1 MASFIGR
8 HEQAFVTQV
17 FFGPL
22 PMLTKDYLAA
32 RILIGLM
39 ALVMLAATIPAY
51 GNPTSN
57 PGLIN
62 LSGQALGLGETA
74 GAFLGRQLTVILIAL
89 IGAVTGLRHLVMIG
103 GFGMAF
109 MNVHDAVLMGLL
121 GGPDFRV
128 AAIAGLVFAIM
139 GALAI
144 ILVWRKPV

>member
-1 MASFIGR
+1 MF
-8 HEQAFVTQV
+8 
-17 FFGPL
+17 
-22 PMLTKDYLAA
+22 TKDYLVS

-62 LSGQALGLGETA
+62 LTGPALSLGETA

-89 IGAVTGLRHLVMIG
+89 IGVVTGLRHLVMIG

-109 MNVHDAVLMGLL
+109 MNGHDAVLMGLL
-121 GGPDFRV
+121 GGPDFRM
-128 AAIAGLVFAIM
+128 AAIAGLVFAIL
-139 GALAI
+139 GALAV
-144 ILVWRKPV
+144 ILVWRNPV

>member
-1 MASFIGR
+1 MTFNKS
-8 HEQAFVTQV
+8 
-17 FFGPL
+17 
-22 PMLTKDYLAA
+22 YLIP

-39 ALVMLAATIPAY
+39 GLVMLGATIPAY

-62 LSGQALGLGETA
+62 LVDPALSLGETA

-109 MNVHDAVLMGLL
+109 MNGHDALFMGLL
-121 GGPDFRV
+121 GGADFAT
-128 AAIAGLVFAIM
+128 AAIAGLVFAIL
-139 GALAI
+139 GLLSVF
-144 ILVWRKPV
+144 LVWRAPA

>member
-1 MASFIGR
+1 M
-8 HEQAFVTQV
+8 VN
-17 FFGPL
+17 
-22 PMLTKDYLAA
+22 PMSLNKNYLIP

-39 ALVMLAATIPAY
+39 GLVMLGATLPAY

-62 LSGQALGLGETA
+62 LVDPALSLGETA

-109 MNVHDAVLMGLL
+109 MNGHDAFFMGLF
-121 GGPDFRV
+121 GGPDFKV
-128 AAIAGLVFAIM
+128 AAIAGLVFAIL
-139 GALAI
+139 GI
-144 ILVWRKPV
+144 VSVVLVWRKEQ

>member
-1 MASFIGR
+1 MF
-8 HEQAFVTQV
+8 
-17 FFGPL
+17 
-22 PMLTKDYLAA
+22 TKDYLVS

-62 LSGQALGLGETA
+62 LTGPALSLGETA

-89 IGAVTGLRHLVMIG
+89 IGVVTGLRHLVMIG

-109 MNVHDAVLMGLL
+109 MNGHDAVLMWLL
-121 GGPDFRV
+121 GGPDFRM
-128 AAIAGLVFAIM
+128 AAIAGLVFAIL
-139 GALAI
+139 GALAV
-144 ILVWRKPV
+144 ILVWRNPV

>member
-1 MASFIGR
+1 
-8 HEQAFVTQV
+8 
-17 FFGPL
+17 
-22 PMLTKDYLAA
+22 MLTSIKKDMPMTFHKDYLFP

-39 ALVMLAATIPAY
+39 ALMMLAATLPAY
-51 GNPTSN
+51 ANPAMN

-62 LSGQALGLGETA
+62 LVDPALSLGETA

-109 MNVHDAVLMGLL
+109 MNGHDAIFMGLM

-128 AAIAGLVFAIM
+128 AGIAGLVFAIL
-139 GALAI
+139 GVVSI
-144 ILVWRKPV
+144 VLVWRKPA

>member
-1 MASFIGR
+1 MN
-8 HEQAFVTQV
+8 
-17 FFGPL
+17 
-22 PMLTKDYLAA
+22 KDYLIP

-62 LSGQALGLGETA
+62 LSGPALSLGETA

-109 MNVHDAVLMGLL
+109 MNGHDAVLMGLV
-121 GGPDFRV
+121 GGADMQV
-128 AAIAGLVFAIM
+128 AAIAGLVFAVLA
-139 GALAI
+139 ALSVF
-144 ILVWRKPV
+144 LVWRAPA

>member
-1 MASFIGR
+1 MTFNKS
-8 HEQAFVTQV
+8 
-17 FFGPL
+17 
-22 PMLTKDYLAA
+22 YLIP

-39 ALVMLAATIPAY
+39 GLVMLGATIPAY

-62 LSGQALGLGETA
+62 LVDPALSLGETA

-109 MNVHDAVLMGLL
+109 MNGHDALFMGLF
-121 GGPDFRV
+121 GGSDFAT
-128 AAIAGLVFAIM
+128 AAIAGLVFAIL
-139 GALAI
+139 GLLSVF
-144 ILVWRKPV
+144 LVWRAPA